1 MKCNKTY
8 LVFVLLMITTSF
20 LPNSSFGNDKSAAT
34 VFVTN
39 YLQRGGTSTEPA
51 LEQLIDNL
59 SVFAAP
65 GEYEP
70 VTVSVRAGAELKGLQ
85 VKVAGDLKNQSDDA
99 IPASAVDIRLVDP
112 MERWS
117 KRPEEC
123 YLLAKTAV
131 NVPAETTRRFWITV
145 KVPADAKPGLYR
157 SRILI
162 RKTITELGP
171 DLGRLEIIKDL
182 VYEVN
187 VLPVKLLSAKET
199 GMAFFM
205 YNDTVYYHYS
215 SPGLVNEEY
224 QMKVFEDMRNHG
236 MTTATVYLFPVVDG
250 KFTLTKSD
258 DKHLSFS
265 QTMKLLK
272 QTDLVTPGLPVLWVG
287 AESYVHPTN
296 QKVWESVLDAA
307 DKNKW
312 PEIVF
317 YIFDEPKGETEYL
330 RGAMSRV
337 ADFRA
342 KYPQHNLRITTAM
355 GSSPGIHE
363 VGHYYDLWVG
373 HVLLALG
380 GVGGE
385 WAMEKNWDTDMMS
398 EAERLKKEL
407 WVYDCTLSP
416 VDAETSRYY
425 FGIWAWATGVKG
437 CAHWSYFDN
446 GPVLSYVYPAEEE
459 LIPTIGWEAVREG
472 IDDFRYLS
480 TLKRLAEKAKSIGK
494 ADLVKE
500 AEKIFEE
507 VKNMVTMGNY
517 SKAYCQADKSSV
529 KDARHYGR
537 PRPEPDLAI
546 EGYDKMRLKTARE
559 IERIAMA
566 LSE

>member
-8 LVFVLLMITTSF
+8 LPLALTAMATLF
-20 LPNSSFGNDKSAAT
+20 LANTAIGKDKPAVT

-39 YLQRGGTSTEPA
+39 YLQRGSTSTEPTP
-51 LEQLIDNL
+51 EQLTDKL

-70 VTVSVRAGAELKGLQ
+70 VTISIRAGIELKGLQ
-85 VKVAGDLKNQSDDA
+85 VMLTGVLKNQAGDT
-99 IPASAVDIRLVDP
+99 IPTSAVDIRLVDP
-112 MERWS
+112 LESWS
-117 KRPEEC
+117 KRQEEC
-123 YLLAKTAV
+123 YLLPKTAV
-131 NVPAETTRRFWITV
+131 DVPAETTRRFWITV

-162 RKTITELGP
+162 GKTITELGP
-171 DLGRLEIIKDL
+171 DLGRLDTIKEL
-182 VYEVN
+182 AYEVN
-187 VLPVKLLSAKET
+187 VLPVKLLSAKDT

-205 YNDTVYYHYS
+205 YNNTVYYHYF

-224 QMKVFEDMRNHG
+224 QRKVFEDMREHG
-236 MTTATVYLFPVVDG
+236 MTTATVYLSPVVDG
-250 KFTLTKSD
+250 KFTLTESD
-258 DKHLSFS
+258 EKHLSFS

-272 QTDLVTPGLPVLWVG
+272 QTDLVTPGLPVLWIG
-287 AESYVHPTN
+287 AENYVHPTE
-296 QKVWESVLDAA
+296 QKVWEGVLDAA
-307 DKNKW
+307 EKNKW

-317 YIFDEPKGETEYL
+317 YLFDEPKSETEYL

-337 ADFRA
+337 AEFGA
-342 KYPQHNLRITTAM
+342 KYPQYDLRITTAM

-385 WAMEKNWDTDMMS
+385 WAKEKNWDTDMMS

-425 FGIWAWATGVKG
+425 FGIWAWVTGVKG

-446 GPVLSYVYPAEEE
+446 GPLLSYIYPDKEE
-459 LIPTIGWEAVREG
+459 LVPTIGWEAVREG
-472 IDDFRYLS
+472 IDDYRYLS
-480 TLKRLAEKAKSIGK
+480 TLKRLAEKAKSTGK
-494 ADLVKE
+494 ADLAKG

-507 VKNMVTMGNY
+507 VKKMVTMGNY
-517 SKAYCQADKSSV
+517 SKAYCQADKSGV
-529 KDARHYGR
+529 KDARHYDR
-537 PRPEPDLAI
+537 PRPEPDMAI
-546 EGYDKMRLKTARE
+546 EAYDQMRLKVAKE
-559 IERIAMA
+559 IEKIATA
-566 LSE
+566 LDD